1 MLEKL
6 KDDLDINS
14 SELENDDL
22 MESIDEMIFDDDD
35 DGEDIVDEISMPG
48 MEEEAPGEEKEI
60 KEEKKSDD
68 EISEEDLEKLLIGID
83 EENGILDIPDE
94 EEVLEELKFVDEIPN
109 LEEDELP
116 KKEEKSKEKKKIN
129 LPKLDIIK
137 YKDTVFKYKYYI
149 AGVIAFFLISTI
161 FVTKLMVDRQ
171 KSVKKEV
178 YAEASQENQTTTN
191 AAVVITEKTIEENL
205 SEIEKLAYYKEKLKE
220 NPENEEMIKQK
231 IEEVKKELKEK
242 EKQEVVKY
250 VKELKTGYILEFKS
264 IKPTLFK
271 IANDNLIM
279 GFVMKDNNMENIYN
293 ELYLAIADAFEKNEN
308 VLKINL
314 NLFAVEGQLKKKLEI
329 NVHRYEYNRVKES
342 EIKNTDK
349 LLAFDTVDR

>member
-1 MLEKL
+1 MLEKI
-6 KDDLDINS
+6 KDDLDINN

-22 MESIDEMIFDDDD
+22 MESIDEMIFDDNVEDE
-35 DGEDIVDEISMPG
+35 EDISDEISMPG
-48 MEEEAPGEEKEI
+48 IDEETQEVKEFQ
-60 KEEKKSDD
+60 EKKKSED

-109 LEEDELP
+109 LEEEEVP
-116 KKEEKSKEKKKIN
+116 KQETKLKEKKKIN
-129 LPKLDIIK
+129 LPKLDISK
-137 YKDTVFKYKYYI
+137 YKDILFKYKYYI

-161 FVTKLMVDRQ
+161 FATKLMVDRQ
-171 KSVKKEV
+171 KSIKKEV
-178 YAEASQENQTTTN
+178 YTEETQNNQTTSE

-205 SEIEKLAYYKEKLKE
+205 SEIEKLAYYKQKLKE
-220 NPENEEMIKQK
+220 EPENKDIIKLK
-231 IEEVKKELKEK
+231 IEEVKKEIKEK

-250 VKELKTGYILEFKS
+250 VKELKTAYVLEFKS

-271 IANDNLIM
+271 IANDSLIM
-279 GFVMKDNNMENIYN
+279 GFVMKDDNMDNIYN
-293 ELYLAIADAFEKNEN
+293 ELYLAIADAFDKNEN

-329 NVHRYEYNRVKES
+329 NVHRYEYNRLKDKEL
-342 EIKNTDK
+342 KNIDK
-349 LLAFDTVDR
+349 LLAFDTIDR